1 MAIAA
6 RGGDLVATGQRK
18 VYLLCLVAACVAA
31 GGVGTTR
38 DLAGRRANYCLPTT
52 KSFLGGGFEPPT
64 LARES
69 DALPVWHGLAV
80 TSPGSVVCTRPDA
93 AALKCLRAER
103 FELPTI

>member
-38 DLAGRRANYCLPTT
+38 DLVGRRGELLLAHHQQ
-52 KSFLGGGFEPPT
+52 FGGGGFEPPT

-69 DALPVWHGLAV
+69 DALTVRQGP
-80 TSPGSVVCTRPDA
+80 
-93 AALKCLRAER
+93 AL
-103 FELPTI
+103 T